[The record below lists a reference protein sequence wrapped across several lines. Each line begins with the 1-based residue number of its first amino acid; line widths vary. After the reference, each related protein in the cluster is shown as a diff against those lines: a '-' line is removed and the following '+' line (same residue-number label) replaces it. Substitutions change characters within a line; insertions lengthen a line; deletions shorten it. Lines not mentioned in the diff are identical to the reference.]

1 MPDTE
6 ITQVALEESAGPG
19 NNVGDKIDAAGMA
32 LGDLVRSVGMSV
44 AATQRKLN
52 ESCAVTANALA
63 STTVDIVAV
72 RHTDFNDDGTYGDT
86 SGDILM
92 PLPLV
97 NFIDPVNY
105 EMTQVHLQG
114 VFQATELRTGSTSST
129 DTTRS
134 YGGASVHLGGFF
146 SQPSLG
152 GGLSA
157 ATSQVESGSGT
168 GYGSVSSTSTQYG
181 TASRQQTEFGQVRMN
196 AEMTPRNDI
205 GVPKPRHIIRGPSL
219 LLVPQGV
226 ATTPPAPTAEHPLE
240 ERRVVVKAT
249 FRRRPTDDK
258 PAGEGI
264 KDASFTVET
273 GGLDWSYCSAQGVV
287 DDSATSELTR
297 TDANGELHF
306 LVRRR
311 FTPGEDT
318 TPRAF
323 AVSARIG
330 LVNSTVPVTV

>member
-1 MPDTE
+1 MPDTQ
-6 ITQVALEESAGPG
+6 TSQAALESAGPG
-19 NNVGDKIDAAGMA
+19 NNVGDKIDSAGMA
-32 LGDLVRSVGMSV
+32 LGDLVKHVGMSV

-63 STTVDIVAV
+63 TTTVDIVAV
-72 RHTDFNDDGTYGDT
+72 RHTDFNDDGTYAET

-97 NFIDPVNY
+97 NFVDPVNY

-114 VFQATELRTGSTSST
+114 VFQATELRTGTTSSS
-129 DTTRS
+129 DSSRS

-146 SQPSLG
+146 SQPSLS
-152 GGLSA
+152 GGLNA
-157 ATSQVESGSGT
+157 AASQVQNGSGT
-168 GYGSVSSTSTQYG
+168 GYGSVSTTSTQYG
-181 TASRQQTEFGQVRMN
+181 TASQQVTEFGQVRMN

-219 LLVPQGV
+219 ILVPQGV

-240 ERRVVVKAT
+240 ERRVLVKVT
-249 FRRRPTDDK
+249 YLRRPTEDK
-258 PAGEGI
+258 PAGEAI

-273 GGLDWSYCSAQGVV
+273 GGLDWSYCNDHGVV
-287 DDSATSELTR
+287 DDTETSTLTK
-297 TDANGELHF
+297 TNTSGELYF
-306 LVRRR
+306 VVRRR
-311 FTPGEDT
+311 FTPGEDV
-318 TPRAF
+318 TPRSI

-330 LVNSTVPVTV
+330 MVSATVPVTL